1 MPFSRDLPNPGNEYM
16 PPGSPA
22 LQTDSFLL
30 EPWGSSPILLPSFIF
45 TLSQVHP
52 LCFLHL
58 FISTSDPFSPTS
70 RGCICLMFEGCSA
83 QFPERKTELFDHKWR
98 FSKFDFLTTHPL
110 LVLVINSSCIV

>member
-30 EPWGSSPILLPSFIF
+30 EPWGSSPILPPSFIF

-58 FISTSDPFSPTS
+58 FLSILRPILLYASRPRIPFLQQAEAVS
-70 RGCICLMFEGCSA
+70 
-83 QFPERKTELFDHKWR
+83 
-98 FSKFDFLTTHPL
+98 
-110 LVLVINSSCIV
+110 V